1 MIALGG
7 VDRLS
12 RKKASC
18 VKGVVPQPFHFG
30 FR

>member
-12 RKKASC
+12 WEKASC
-18 VKGVVPQPFHFG
+18 VKGAILQAFHFG